1 MNVACDTGSPCSLI
15 PASIF
20 KNLKTNVKCKPC
32 NTSYVDYGGNK
43 IELIGEFNSV
53 IEYRNLCKTIKV
65 VVTNTNNPPLLGR
78 NFLRAFN
85 FGLQQVN
92 SVEISKSNELLLLT
106 EQVKNEFSEIFNGEL
121 GAYRLEKISLPI
133 DKNAKPVFFK
143 PRPVPF
149 AWKEAIE
156 KDLQDL
162 IENDVLEPVETSDW
176 GTPLVPILKPN
187 GKLRICGDYKVTVNQ
202 FLSDFKYPLPLIDEI
217 FAALQGGELFTK
229 LDMSNAYNQLI
240 LDKQSQLLCV
250 WSTHIGTLKMKRL
263 PFGVKPA
270 AAIFQ
275 KVMETLLRDIPFVVV
290 YQDDIT
296 VSGRNLAE
304 HLKNLKAVLG
314 KLQQAELKLN
324 KSKCS
329 FFQSKISYLGFTIN
343 STGLSKNPERIS
355 SILNAPVPKDIH
367 ELRAFI
373 GMVNYYSKFINKF
386 ADKMS
391 PLYKLLQNNVK
402 FDWSEKCQQTYDSIK
417 REITSDKILVHF
429 NPKLP
434 IVLATDASKNAV
446 AGVLLHQYS
455 DNTTKPIAF
464 ISRSLSKTEQNYST
478 FEKEALAIVFS
489 VTKLRQYLLG
499 NKFILKTDHKALVSI
514 FGQNKGMPLMAAAR
528 IQRWAFIL
536 SGFNYEISHV
546 KGSLNYADSL
556 SRMPQYHT
564 VESEP
569 EKDYVHLIQT
579 QNRVNIDFKD
589 VARETRRD
597 AILSKVCDF
606 VRRGT
611 LADLKDSEFLPYTQ
625 KNIELTVDHG
635 CVLWGYRVII
645 PQKLRKEILQQLHL
659 SHLGIVKTKALA
671 RHIYGGLKSM
681 TKLKI

>member
-1 MNVACDTGSPCSLI
+1 MLSEHYNWRRGWDTPQHTKKECSHCGWRNHASSECRFKESSCYSCGKIGHLATICRKQRSVNYVSESDLSDNSLNKDFNNFSVYCISSGDSTNVYFASVNMDGIPMNAVCDTGSPCSLI

-65 VVTNTNNPPLLGR
+65 VVTNINNPPWLGR

-187 GKLRICGDYKVTVNQ
+187 GKLRICGDYEVTVNQ

-240 LDKQSQLLCV
+240 LDEQSQLLCV

-314 KLQQAELKLN
+314 KLQQAGLKLN

-329 FFQSKISYLGFTIN
+329 F
-343 STGLSKNPERIS
+343 
-355 SILNAPVPKDIH
+355 
-367 ELRAFI
+367 
-373 GMVNYYSKFINKF
+373 
-386 ADKMS
+386 
-391 PLYKLLQNNVK
+391 
-402 FDWSEKCQQTYDSIK
+402 
-417 REITSDKILVHF
+417 
-429 NPKLP
+429 
-434 IVLATDASKNAV
+434 
-446 AGVLLHQYS
+446 
-455 DNTTKPIAF
+455 
-464 ISRSLSKTEQNYST
+464 
-478 FEKEALAIVFS
+478 
-489 VTKLRQYLLG
+489 
-499 NKFILKTDHKALVSI
+499 
-514 FGQNKGMPLMAAAR
+514 
-528 IQRWAFIL
+528 
-536 SGFNYEISHV
+536 
-546 KGSLNYADSL
+546 
-556 SRMPQYHT
+556 
-564 VESEP
+564 
-569 EKDYVHLIQT
+569 
-579 QNRVNIDFKD
+579 
-589 VARETRRD
+589 
-597 AILSKVCDF
+597 
-606 VRRGT
+606 
-611 LADLKDSEFLPYTQ
+611 
-625 KNIELTVDHG
+625 
-635 CVLWGYRVII
+635 
-645 PQKLRKEILQQLHL
+645 
-659 SHLGIVKTKALA
+659 
-671 RHIYGGLKSM
+671 
-681 TKLKI
+681 